1 MHLEPYFALIQD
13 SATPATTTPSSGGG
27 NLLMQ
32 MVPLVLILG
41 IFYFLLIRPERKR
54 QKQREALISAVKK
67 GDRVMTTSG
76 IYATVAALADD
87 SLTLQ
92 IAEGVRVRF
101 SRQAIQSVIGDDAP
115 EAKPELKESVGSR
128 G

>member
-1 MHLEPYFALIQD
+1 MPTELFLALIQD
-13 SATPATTTPSSGGG
+13 SSTPATTTPTSGGG
-27 NLLMQ
+27 GLLMQ

-54 QKQREALISAVKK
+54 QKQREALIAAVKK

-76 IYATVAALADD
+76 MYATVAALADD
-87 SLTLQ
+87 SLTLL
-92 IAEGVRVRF
+92 IADGVRVRF
-101 SRQAIQSVIGDDAP
+101 SRQSIQSVIDDDKL
-115 EAKPELKESVGSR
+115 EAKDELKESVGSR